1 MGTFEA
7 LVDEAMA
14 APVAGWD
21 FSWMD
26 GRRVDVD
33 ALPWSWFVEIAS
45 AVAATGA
52 RTLVDM
58 GTGGGEVL
66 ARYVRSGVGPQ
77 PEVTLATEAWRPN
90 VAVAAATLR
99 PLGID
104 VVADEGAPDNNEW
117 PGPGSGGRLAFR
129 RAAID
134 VITNRHEAYAP
145 DEVRTA
151 LSPQGRFLTQQVGGE
166 NEQEWSTWFGRPAE
180 HAGLGWGR
188 ADAVAQAED
197 NGFDVL
203 DSGEAFPRSSFAD
216 VGAVVAYLRLIP
228 WFVPRFDP
236 TGERDGGGDRAVLRA
251 LHERIEADG
260 PLVLRGHRY
269 WFVARPYT

>member
-21 FSWMD
+21 FSWME
-26 GRRVDVD
+26 GRRLDLD

-52 RTLVDM
+52 RSLLDM

-66 ARYVRSGVGPQ
+66 ARYVASGVGVVPD
-77 PEVTLATEAWRPN
+77 VTVATEAWRPN
-90 VAVAAATLR
+90 VAVAASTLR
-99 PLGID
+99 PLGIA

-129 RAAID
+129 RSSID
-134 VITNRHEAYAP
+134 VVINRHEAYAP
-145 DEVRTA
+145 DEVRA
-151 LSPQGRFLTQQVGGE
+151 VLSPGGRFLTQQVGGE
-166 NEQEWSTWFGRPAE
+166 NESEWSAWFGRPAE

-188 ADAVAQAED
+188 AEAVSQAEA
-197 NGFDVL
+197 NGLEVL
-203 DSGEAFPRSSFAD
+203 QSGEAFPRSSFAD
-216 VGAVVAYLRLIP
+216 VGAVVYYLRLIP
-228 WFVPRFDP
+228 WFVPGFDP
-236 TGERDGGGDRAVLRA
+236 RDERGDRAVLRS

-269 WFVARPYT
+269 WFVARP

>member
-7 LVDEAMA
+7 LVDEAMS

-26 GRRVDVD
+26 GRRVDLD
-33 ALPWSWFVEIAS
+33 SLPWSWFVEIAS
-45 AVAATGA
+45 ALAATNA
-52 RTLVDM
+52 RTMLDM

-66 ARYVRSGVGPQ
+66 ARYLASGVGPQ
-77 PEVTLATEAWRPN
+77 PELTIATEAWPPN
-90 VAVAAATLR
+90 VPVAGERLA
-99 PLGID
+99 PLGVD

-134 VITNRHEAYAP
+134 VVINRHEAYAP
-145 DEVRTA
+145 DEVRSV
-151 LSPQGRFLTQQVGGE
+151 LSPHGRFVTQQVGGE
-166 NEQEWSTWFGRPAE
+166 NEQEWTQWFGRPPE

-188 ADAVAQAED
+188 AEAVAQAEA
-197 NGFDVL
+197 NGFEVL
-203 DSGEAFPRSSFAD
+203 ASGEAFPRSSFAD
-216 VGAVVAYLRLIP
+216 IGAVIAYLRLIP
-228 WFVPRFDP
+228 WFVPGFDP
-236 TGERDGGGDRAVLRA
+236 EGKDRSVLRS
-251 LHERIEADG
+251 LHQRTETEG

>member
-14 APVAGWD
+14 APVGGWD
-21 FSWMD
+21 FSWLD
-26 GRRVDVD
+26 GRRTDLE

-45 AVAATGA
+45 AIAATNA
-52 RTLVDM
+52 RSLLDM

-66 ARYVRSGVGPQ
+66 ARYVASGVGPQ
-77 PEVTLATEAWRPN
+77 PPRTVATEAWRPN
-90 VAVAAATLR
+90 VPVAAERLR

-129 RAAID
+129 PHSFD
-134 VITNRHEAYAP
+134 VVINRHEAYAP
-145 DEVRTA
+145 DEVHAVLTED
-151 LSPQGRFLTQQVGGE
+151 GRFVTQQVGGE
-166 NEQEWSTWFGRPAE
+166 NEQEWSQWFGRPAE

-188 ADAVAQAED
+188 AEAVAQAGA
-197 NGFDVL
+197 NGFEVL
-203 DSGEAFPRSSFAD
+203 DSGEAFPASSFAD
-216 VGAVVAYLRLIP
+216 IGAVVYYLRLIP
-228 WFVPRFDP
+228 WFVPGFDP
-236 TGERDGGGDRAVLRA
+236 TGADRATLRR
-251 LHERIEADG
+251 LHHHIETEG
-260 PLVLRGHRY
+260 PFLLRGHRY